1 MKKNVF
7 ILLALLLCFSS
18 CKSEPKTPFVPFNS
32 LNEIPIEHKKIN
44 QTKPGKIEKI
54 TYKTKDYSDD
64 LSEVTKNA
72 FVYLPNNYDSSK
84 KYPVLYL
91 LHGVGG
97 TEAEWQ
103 MTNNNSLVKKM
114 MDNLIEENLIEP
126 FIIVTPNG
134 RSSKNFKDTSFEN
147 HQTFYQ
153 FGKELRN
160 DLIPFVESKYSV
172 YSDRE
177 NRAVAGLSMG
187 GMQTINIGL
196 CECLDLFSYFGA
208 FSAAPTSY
216 DYNRITRELNKFE
229 PMPINYFYN
238 ICGLQDGIALSSAKN
253 AAKILPAFDKR
264 FEINKN
270 FMWHE
275 VTGNHDFNVWF
286 LGFYNFAR
294 ISFGK

>member
-1 MKKNVF
+1 MKKIVF

-18 CKSEPKTPFVPFNS
+18 CKSETKTPFVPFNS
-32 LNEIPIEHKKIN
+32 LNEIPIDHKKIN
-44 QTKPGKIEKI
+44 QAKPGKIEKI

-64 LSEVTKNA
+64 LSEVTKSA

-97 TEAEWQ
+97 TETEWQ

-177 NRAVAGLSMG
+177 NRAVEGLSMG

-216 DYNRITRELNKFE
+216 DYNRIIRELNKFE